1 MLKVVSGWPTLRIPV
16 LHRHGGGP
24 RKTWIGLTG
33 LTVGFGGGSAVVH
46 GSVIPFRRVL
56 LQKLTMSRSEQLRK
70 HLRSTVLG
78 LAIATGAS
86 AATPTHLSLNAPTCA
101 QQTENF
107 RLTCRSE
114 CERSSRLFKQQCLQD
129 CDNPDKLLEYLRKCE
144 ERTKSA

>member
-1 MLKVVSGWPTLRIPV
+1 
-16 LHRHGGGP
+16 
-24 RKTWIGLTG
+24 
-33 LTVGFGGGSAVVH
+33 
-46 GSVIPFRRVL
+46 
-56 LQKLTMSRSEQLRK
+56 MSRIEQLQK

-107 RLTCRSE
+107 RLTCRRE
-114 CERSSRLFKQQCLQD
+114 CEQSSSRLFKQQCVQD

-144 ERTKSA
+144 ERTKPA